1 MISKEYF
8 SKGKL
13 LISGEYL
20 VLYGALALAV
30 PTRFGQSM
38 SIDNTASKGVIDWH
52 TSVQGKPWFQA
63 RFSLPDFF
71 ILKSNNSNPSE
82 YIQKILLAAKKYN
95 PSFLIDGFGY
105 QVNSELDFD
114 IDWGLGSSSS
124 LISNIAYWADID
136 PFELHSEVSKGSG
149 YDIACSRASKSVL
162 YKKSGHRRVIEE
174 VDFNPPFS
182 DKIYFIYLGRKM
194 DTESVVNKFY
204 DQNNDFYYEIQ
215 KINEI
220 TRQMVHCMD
229 YQVFGELMQEHEAI
243 LSAVLNEPTLKNGVF
258 NDFEGQ
264 IKSLGAWGGDF
275 AMALWTKSRQELK
288 EYLSYKRLNTFFGFK
303 EIIYDS
309 SENR

>member
-1 MISKEYF
+1 VISKEYF

-13 LISGEYL
+13 LVSGEYL

-30 PTRFGQSM
+30 PTKFGQSM
-38 SIDNTASKGVIDWH
+38 SIGNTAPKGVIDWN
-52 TSVQGKPWFQA
+52 TCVQDKPWFQS
-63 RFSLPDFF
+63 RFSLSDFF
-71 ILKSNNSNPSE
+71 IINSNNNKSSE

-95 PSFLIDGFGY
+95 PSFLIDSPGC
-105 QVNSELDFD
+105 QIISELDFN

-136 PFELHSEVSKGSG
+136 PYDLHSEVSKGSG
-149 YDIACSRASKSVL
+149 YDIACSRASKPVL
-162 YKKSGHRRVIEE
+162 YKKSGDRRMIEE

-182 DKIYFIYLGRKM
+182 DKIYFIYLGRKI

-204 DQNNDFYYEIQ
+204 NQSNDFYHEIQ

-220 TRQMVHCMD
+220 TQQMVHCMD

-258 NDFEGQ
+258 NDFDGQ

-288 EYLSYKRLNTFFGFK
+288 EYLSYKRLNIFFGFK
-303 EIIYDS
+303 EMIYDS
-309 SENR
+309 SEK